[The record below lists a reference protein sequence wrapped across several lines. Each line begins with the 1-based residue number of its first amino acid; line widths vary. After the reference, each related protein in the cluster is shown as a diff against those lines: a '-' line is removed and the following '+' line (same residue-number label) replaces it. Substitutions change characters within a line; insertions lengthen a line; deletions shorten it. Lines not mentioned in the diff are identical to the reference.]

1 MVIRKSAASG
11 GSAGMATGS
20 DSPGSDES
28 GVAVLPSL
36 DLPIEK
42 GAPCRVIRERSQ
54 VAIEPREETP
64 CPVGGLPG
72 AVIGNAR
79 VAINRMVMAAPDLP
93 FEPSRLL
100 HVAVDL
106 WNAPKCLPEDSY
118 TK

>member
-1 MVIRKSAASG
+1 
-11 GSAGMATGS
+11 
-20 DSPGSDES
+20 
-28 GVAVLPSL
+28 VLPSL

-72 AVIGNAR
+72 AAIGNAR

-93 FEPSRLL
+93 VRTLPAASCRRRPLERLKML
-100 HVAVDL
+100 ARG
-106 WNAPKCLPEDSY
+106 
-118 TK
+118 